1 MTDRYYLDDVDK
13 KIISILQQDSRIS
26 FSRLAKML
34 NLSESTIHMR
44 IKRLREAGVIKGF
57 CVDVDL
63 EKIGMNVLAFVLLKA
78 DPKKY
83 EKVLEALKEMK
94 EIYEI
99 YDVTGEYY
107 ALLKVRVEDK
117 EELAKVLDE
126 IGNMEG
132 VTSTYTMFVLRTI
145 KEKKTIFDQGESST
159 S

>member
-1 MTDRYYLDDVDK
+1 MSEHYYLDDVDK

-44 IKRLREAGVIKGF
+44 IKRLKEAGVIRGF
-57 CVDVDL
+57 CIDVDL
-63 EKIGMNVLAFVLLKA
+63 DKVGMNVLAFVLLKA

-83 EKVLEALKEMK
+83 EDILRKLAEIKEVF
-94 EIYEI
+94 EI

-107 ALLKVRVEDK
+107 ALLKVRVSDK
-117 EELAKVLDE
+117 EELAKVLDK

-132 VTSTYTMFVLRTI
+132 VTSTYTMFVLRVI
-145 KEKKTIFDQGESST
+145 KEKKNAFE
-159 S
+159 

>member
-1 MTDRYYLDDVDK
+1 MSEHYYLDDVDK

-44 IKRLREAGVIKGF
+44 IKRLREAGVIRGF
-57 CVDVDL
+57 CIDVDL
-63 EKIGMNVLAFVLLKA
+63 DKVGMNVLAFVLLKA

-83 EKVLEALKEMK
+83 EDILKKLAEIK
-94 EIYEI
+94 EVFEI

-107 ALLKVRVEDK
+107 ALLKVRVSDK
-117 EELAKVLDE
+117 EELAKVLDK

-132 VTSTYTMFVLRTI
+132 VTSTYTMFVLRVI
-145 KEKKTIFDQGESST
+145 KEKKNAFD
-159 S
+159 

>member
-1 MTDRYYLDDVDK
+1 MSEHYYLDDVDR

-44 IKRLREAGVIKGF
+44 IKRLREAGVIRGF

-63 EKIGMNVLAFVLLKA
+63 DKVGMNVLAFVLLKA

-83 EKVLEALKEMK
+83 EDILRKLAEIKEVF
-94 EIYEI
+94 EI

-107 ALLKVRVEDK
+107 ALLKVRVSDK
-117 EELAKVLDE
+117 EELAKVLDK

-132 VTSTYTMFVLRTI
+132 VTSTYTMFVLRVI
-145 KEKKTIFDQGESST
+145 KEKKNAFE
-159 S
+159 

>member
-1 MTDRYYLDDVDK
+1 MSDHYYLDDVDK
-13 KIISILQQDSRIS
+13 KIITILQQDSRIS

-44 IKRLREAGVIKGF
+44 IKRLRESGVIRNF

-63 EKIGMNVLAFVLLKA
+63 DRIGMNVLAFVLLKA

-83 EKVLEALKEMK
+83 EKVLDTLKEMK

-99 YDVTGEYY
+99 YDVTGEFY
-107 ALLKVRVEDK
+107 ALLKVRVCNK
-117 EELAKVLDE
+117 EELAKVLDK

-132 VTSTYTMFVLRTI
+132 VTSTYTMFVLRTL
-145 KEKKTIFDQGESST
+145 KEKKLIFDQGESST

>member
-1 MTDRYYLDDVDK
+1 MSEHYYLDDVDR

-44 IKRLREAGVIKGF
+44 IKRLREAGVIRGF

-63 EKIGMNVLAFVLLKA
+63 DKVGMNVLAFVLLKA

-83 EKVLEALKEMK
+83 EDILRKLAEIKEVF
-94 EIYEI
+94 EI

-107 ALLKVRVEDK
+107 ALLKVRVSDK
-117 EELAKVLDE
+117 EELAKVLDK
-126 IGNMEG
+126 IGNLEG
-132 VTSTYTMFVLRTI
+132 VTSTYTMFVLRVI
-145 KEKKTIFDQGESST
+145 KEKKNAFE
-159 S
+159 

>member
-1 MTDRYYLDDVDK
+1 MSEHYYLDDVDR

-44 IKRLREAGVIKGF
+44 IKRLREAGVIRGF

-63 EKIGMNVLAFVLLKA
+63 DKVGMNVLAFVLLKA

-83 EKVLEALKEMK
+83 EDILRKLAEIKEVF
-94 EIYEI
+94 EI

-107 ALLKVRVEDK
+107 ALLKVRVSDK
-117 EELAKVLDE
+117 EELAKVLDK
-126 IGNMEG
+126 IGNMDG
-132 VTSTYTMFVLRTI
+132 VTSTYTMFVLRVI
-145 KEKKTIFDQGESST
+145 KEKKNAFE
-159 S
+159 

>member
-1 MTDRYYLDDVDK
+1 MSEHYYLDDVDR

-44 IKRLREAGVIKGF
+44 IKRLREAGVIRGF

-63 EKIGMNVLAFVLLKA
+63 DKVGMNVLAFVLLKA

-83 EKVLEALKEMK
+83 DDILRKLAEIKEVF
-94 EIYEI
+94 EI

-107 ALLKVRVEDK
+107 ALLKVRVSDK
-117 EELAKVLDE
+117 EELAKVLDK

-132 VTSTYTMFVLRTI
+132 VTSTYTMFVLRVI
-145 KEKKTIFDQGESST
+145 KEKKNAFE
-159 S
+159 

>member
-1 MTDRYYLDDVDK
+1 MSKHYYLDDVDR

-44 IKRLREAGVIKGF
+44 IKRLREAGVIRGF

-63 EKIGMNVLAFVLLKA
+63 DKVGMNALAFVLLKA

-83 EKVLEALKEMK
+83 DDILRKLAEIKEVF
-94 EIYEI
+94 EI

-107 ALLKVRVEDK
+107 ALLKVRVSDK
-117 EELAKVLDE
+117 EELAKVLDK

-132 VTSTYTMFVLRTI
+132 VNSTYTMFVLRVI
-145 KEKKTIFDQGESST
+145 KEKKNAFE
-159 S
+159 

>member
-1 MTDRYYLDDVDK
+1 MSEHYYLDDVDR

-44 IKRLREAGVIKGF
+44 IKRLREAGVIRGF

-63 EKIGMNVLAFVLLKA
+63 DKVGMNVLAFVLLKA

-83 EKVLEALKEMK
+83 EDILRKLAEIKEVF
-94 EIYEI
+94 EI

-107 ALLKVRVEDK
+107 ALLKVRVSDK
-117 EELAKVLDE
+117 EELAKVLDK
-126 IGNMEG
+126 IGNLEG
-132 VTSTYTMFVLRTI
+132 VTSTYTMFVLRVI
-145 KEKKTIFDQGESST
+145 KEKKNAIE
-159 S
+159 

>member
-1 MTDRYYLDDVDK
+1 MSEHYYLDDVDR

-44 IKRLREAGVIKGF
+44 VKRLREAGIIRGF

-63 EKIGMNVLAFVLLKA
+63 DKVGMKVLAFVLLKA

-83 EKVLEALKEMK
+83 EDILRKLTEIKEVF
-94 EIYEI
+94 EI

-107 ALLKVRVEDK
+107 ALLKVRVSDK
-117 EELAKVLDE
+117 EELAKVLDK

-132 VTSTYTMFVLRTI
+132 VTSTYTMFVLRVI
-145 KEKKTIFDQGESST
+145 KEKKNAFE
-159 S
+159 